1 MIIIKTFTHCLLN
14 ESKNFNLIE
23 QIMINDMLY
32 DFDCKLIF
40 NLIQN
45 PGWIKIN
52 NIRLKFSDNGVKK
65 FGYLSYSVN
74 LQLAIT

>member
-45 PGWIKIN
+45 PG
-52 NIRLKFSDNGVKK
+52 
-65 FGYLSYSVN
+65 
-74 LQLAIT
+74 